1 MKILLALLLLFSTT
15 AWANGDHDD
24 DKPKPTPTT
33 SSLAA
38 PESHKREAFWSG
50 AAAGGLAITALQKT
64 EHPWFYTVAGGIAL
78 AGLAR
83 AADKVDSDEFKHAA
97 AGIVAGATG
106 VGLVFGNKFFGWQT
120 AIKF

>member
-1 MKILLALLLLFSTT
+1 MKILLSLLLLFSTT
-15 AWANGDHDD
+15 AWANDDHDD

-33 SSLAA
+33 SSAPA
-38 PESHKREAFWSG
+38 PESHKREAFWAG

-64 EHPWFYTVAGGIAL
+64 EHPWLYTVASGVAL

-97 AGIVAGATG
+97 AGVIAGATG
-106 VGLVFGNKFFGWQT
+106 IGLVFGKNFWYWQV
-120 AIKF
+120 AVKW